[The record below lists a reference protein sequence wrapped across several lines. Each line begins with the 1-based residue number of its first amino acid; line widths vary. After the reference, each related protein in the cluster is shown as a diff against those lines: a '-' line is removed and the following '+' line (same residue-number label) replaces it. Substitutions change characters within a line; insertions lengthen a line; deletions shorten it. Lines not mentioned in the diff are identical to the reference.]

1 MSTTTAPNFSKL
13 INLLKKNDRVKG
25 SGIPNGADSF
35 LIEQCRKK
43 FSSIVV
49 LAADLKDAE
58 RLNDEINAIEEGVA
72 DLLPEAHSVP
82 YNMRSTFGPTQEKR
96 LQTMKKFLT
105 KETSIVVTTTT
116 ALFEKTISPRT
127 LFNSTIHIAVNDD
140 IEQATLSEWLT
151 NLGFKRES
159 SVSEPGSYAIRGG
172 IVDIYPFGFENPIR
186 IEFWGDTIDSIR
198 EFDIFKQ
205 KSLRALQQIEII
217 PMKELLPTLEE
228 RDAALEKVAAFVKKN
243 RIEDRFYDVIEHSWG
258 TIAEIDGLEW
268 FLHWFDKETT
278 SLIDY
283 FADDTLIIYSDYLS
297 LPERQSRLLENY
309 GRHLTRVP
317 ELQKPFVSEPELL
330 LWESDQIEEALAP
343 FKTLL
348 MKGGSSELPSEHY
361 DFVPQPSFSGD
372 LTLLKQDLAQ
382 KTEKGYTITILSE
395 TKGHLDRLHEQLAD
409 YAEVELRTGFLK
421 CGFFSLKK
429 KVAIYSEPR
438 IFDRLAQKK
447 LTAGNKKS
455 APIINYDTLTKGDIV
470 VHVDH
475 GLGLFKGITTITA
488 GDMKTDCM
496 VIEYK
501 DKAKIHVPITDFHK
515 VQKYIGARDGAN
527 APALSKLGSSAW
539 EKKKEKTKRDLQEMA
554 NKLIKLYATREFS
567 KGVQIGSDTDWQQEF
582 EDSFLYTATPDQD
595 KAMVEI
601 KKDLESERPM
611 DRLVCGDVGFGK
623 TEVAMRAAFKAV
635 MDGFQ
640 VAILA
645 PTTVLASQ
653 HGKTFRER
661 MYDFPVNIS
670 TLSRMTNSGS
680 VSNIKAGL
688 ASGEINIVVGTHKI
702 LSKSIQYKNLGL
714 VIIDEEQRFGVKQ
727 KERFTEL
734 RHSINVLS
742 MSATPIPRTLH
753 MSMAGIRDLSL
764 IATPPVNRLPV
775 ETTVSESHDELFQR
789 AIIDEMERGG
799 QVFVVLNRISGLDEL
814 HARIEELVP
823 NARICVAHGQMDGEI
838 VDEVM
843 SRFTAGDFDILL
855 STTIIENG
863 IDISNANTIIVEQ
876 SDRLGLSQLYQ
887 LRGRVGRS
895 SQQGFA
901 YFFVKSFAAVKEES
915 IKRLKAL
922 EQYTDLGSGFQLAM
936 RDLELR
942 GAGNLLGTDQ
952 SGSIAAVGFEL
963 YCQLLKEE
971 IERIRHNKRQDNIA
985 KEPEISIGIQ
995 GHFPST
1001 YISEGNLR
1009 IVLYQRGMSI
1019 KKLEDL
1025 RDFEKELADRFGPL
1039 PDEVIELLTFIEI
1052 KILAIRFHISQID
1065 IKDET
1070 LKLVL
1075 DGDSKVVQQ
1084 TTALLLD
1091 LKNGN
1096 FKMTYGDTISM
1107 ITKLA
1112 QNRAIDQ
1119 AHSIRNILKQLLY
1132 MEGPKGSSVKKKSSK
1147 RVIKKR

>member
-1 MSTTTAPNFSKL
+1 MGNSSAPNFSKL
-13 INLLKKNDRVKG
+13 LTLLKNNTQVKG
-25 SGIPNGADSF
+25 SGIPEGADSY
-35 LIEQCRKK
+35 LISQLGKK
-43 FSSIVV
+43 YKSVIV
-49 LAADLKDAE
+49 LAPDLKEAE
-58 RLNDEINAIEEGVA
+58 RLTDEIDTIESGA
-72 DLLPEAHSVP
+72 ASLLPEAHSVP

-96 LQTMKKFLT
+96 LQTLKKFLSG
-105 KETSIVVTTTT
+105 ETHIVVTTTT
-116 ALFEKTISPRT
+116 ALFEKTITPRE
-127 LFNSTIHIAVNDD
+127 LFNSTIHIAVNDE
-140 IEQATLSEWLT
+140 IEQSTLSEWLT

-159 SVSEPGSYAIRGG
+159 SVNEPGSYAIRGG
-172 IVDIYPFGFENPIR
+172 IVDIYPFGFENPVR
-186 IEFWGDTIDSIR
+186 VEFWGDTVDSIR

-205 KSLRALQQIEII
+205 KSLRALQNIEII
-217 PMKELLPTLEE
+217 PMKEILPTLEE
-228 RDAALEKVAAFVKKN
+228 RDNALNKVAAYVKHN
-243 RIEDRFYDVIEHSWG
+243 RIEARFYDVIEHSWSN
-258 TIAEIDGLEW
+258 IAEIDGLEW

-278 SLIDY
+278 SLVDY
-283 FADDTLIIYSDYLS
+283 ISEHSVIVYSDYLTIS
-297 LPERQSRLLENY
+297 ERALRLLENY
-309 GRHLTRVP
+309 RVHSNRVP
-317 ELQKPFVSEPELL
+317 ELQKPFVSAPDELL
-330 LWESDQIEEALAP
+330 TCHDLIEKKLST
-343 FKTLL
+343 FKTLFL
-348 MKGGSSELPSEHY
+348 KGAPSETPSEHY

-372 LTLLKQDLAQ
+372 LSLLKQDLLQ
-382 KTEKGYTITILSE
+382 KSEKGYRISIVSE
-395 TKGHLDRLHEQLAD
+395 TKGHMERMHEQLNNYAD
-409 YAEVELRTGFLK
+409 VELKTGYLK

-429 KVAIYSEPR
+429 KVAVYSEPR

-447 LTAGNKKS
+447 LTTGSKKS
-455 APIINYDTLTKGDIV
+455 APILNYDTLTKGDIV

-475 GLGLFKGITTITA
+475 GLGLFKGITTVTA

-554 NKLIKLYATREFS
+554 SKLIKLYAHREYS
-567 KGVQIGSDTDWQQEF
+567 KGIKIGPDTDWQKEF

-601 KKDLESERPM
+601 KKDMESERPM

-661 MYDFPVNIS
+661 MYEFPVNIS

-734 RHSINVLS
+734 RHSINTLS

-775 ETTVSESHDELFQR
+775 ETTVSESHDELLQR
-789 AIIDEMERGG
+789 AIMDEMERGG
-799 QVFVVLNRISGLDEL
+799 QIFVVLNRISGLDEL
-814 HARIEELVP
+814 HNRIESLVP
-823 NARICVAHGQMDGEI
+823 NARICVAHGQMDGEV

-843 SRFTAGDFDILL
+843 SRFTAGDFDVLL

-901 YFFVKSFAAVKEES
+901 FFFVKSFSAVKEES

-971 IERIRHNKRQDNIA
+971 IERIRHNKREDTIA

-995 GHFPST
+995 GHFPAA
-1001 YISEGNLR
+1001 YVAEGNLR

-1019 KKLEDL
+1019 KKMDDL
-1025 RDFEKELADRFGPL
+1025 REFEKELADRFGPL
-1039 PDEVIELLTFIEI
+1039 PIEVIELITFIEI
-1052 KILAIRFHISQID
+1052 KILAMRFFISKIE
-1065 IKDET
+1065 IKEE
-1070 LKLVL
+1070 KLTFL
-1075 DGDSKVVQQ
+1075 LEGDDKSVQK
-1084 TTALLLD
+1084 TTALLLN
-1091 LKNGN
+1091 LKKGN
-1096 FKMTYGDTISM
+1096 FKMKYGETISM
-1107 ITKLA
+1107 STKLT

-1119 AHSIRNILKQLLY
+1119 AKTICNILKQLLY
-1132 MEGPKGSSVKKKSSK
+1132 MKNNKVS
-1147 RVIKKR
+1147 